1 MITVDGT
8 YIHGL
13 RTRYADDGVEVY
25 YAFPGALEV
34 RLAAGITMPP
44 AARPQEVVLGL
55 LLADPDEQDP
65 REDRSWRWPAQ
76 TTPATRRWAQHV
88 VAADHRE
95 ESLVYEHDGELVLV
109 WASVPARAHELA
121 LLELGFTPALATWRA
136 PATTET
142 RTLAAK
148 LIQQGPLQTPPVI
161 GAAPPLIS
169 TDHEHD
175 HADAVEHAW
184 LRWAALMDTRVL
196 KLQQRSYDFRAPPQ
210 RDGSALVLH
219 YRTRNADL
227 RLTLDVAR
235 HPLIYDITVAAGE
248 RGKSLTPHAI
258 PGVAWADFP
267 ALVDEIAR
275 IVAGKPAT
283 PVVTP
288 PAPVVAP
295 PATPISGEQMEGPY
309 RRADIWETVIASVL
323 AGFDLPELLPLYPL
337 TQRLTRAALTAIDEQ
352 AAQHGADYIESL
364 RRRDSV
370 QVARLAQLEQ
380 RLFAVLTEAEPLGA
394 LTELVRHVI
403 GLADGSIRRPPAGT
417 ASEAFWRTWTAPGA
431 LTLRGHVF
439 PLRSHQVLFEST
451 TVELRYRFPVVP
463 GAPMPTLTLSIGL
476 PNPRGQ
482 CEVRATLW
490 NFGAPEQSPP
500 WTLTVPQLEKLTG
513 PQVLRQLKPVA
524 TPSPAHDNA
533 ETWED
538 ALVTAFKA
546 QDARDPQLRLERR
559 LGSGSRI
566 FVLTMPG
573 RRPEPIV
580 GRVDIN
586 ADLEIESVH
595 LEPLRPEAQTTLRRR
610 LESALEVV
618 RESLG
623 DDDTPPDYATAR
635 KKALT
640 EAPPPALVD
649 KLARHLARQ
658 REAAAVLPRPAPTSA
673 RPPAWSWPWRYPRAP
688 RRARPPSG
696 STITTSAEVGGPA
709 QQLHLHARGRPRR
722 LHGRP
727 VRVARRR
734 DGHPAGL
741 MAVRRHPQDLSH
753 HPARDGADGPYV
765 LEAVGTRVRTH
776 PVTVREQDDRFARV
790 EQAGQGPP
798 SVPRRRRRASTSTA
812 ASRRTVISDVWERY
826 DGLVQS
832 LTHAPVAARRH
843 APADRHRRRAGRR
856 SEDARGRQGERPAR
870 PRGRP
875 GPLRRAAEQLARGR
889 DARALDRL
897 REVLRAV
904 VQVAHSS
911 AESCA
916 AGQTACWIS
925 AEPAPIICM
934 RWQPT

>member
-658 REAAAVLPRPAPTSA
+658 REAAAVLDMRAQARTDLGAAARMVLALAVPTGPSPGETAEWLDDQRLPKSAALLSSYIFTPAVALDAFMADLSASLDAEMGTRPA
-673 RPPAWSWPWRYPRAP
+673 SWQSDGTLKIFR
-688 RRARPPSG
+688 
-696 STITTSAEVGGPA
+696 TT
-709 QQLHLHARGRPRR
+709 L
-722 LHGRP
+722 
-727 VRVARRR
+727 R
-734 DGHPAGL
+734 DG
-741 MAVRRHPQDLSH
+741 D
-753 HPARDGADGPYV
+753 DGPYV
-765 LEAVGTRVRTH
+765 LEAVGPRVRTH

-790 EQAGQGPP
+790 DMGKGPK
-798 SVPRRRRRASTSTA
+798 VPRDEPWLYIDGDFPEDTIRE
-812 ASRRTVISDVWERY
+812 VWDRF
-826 DGLVQS
+826 DALLQS
-832 LTHAPVAARRH
+832 LLGTPVQLEDMRQLILIAAELVDAPRCQGTARGN
-843 APADRHRRRAGRR
+843 AQRALETAR
-856 SEDARGRQGERPAR
+856 SHYADART
-870 PRGRP
+870 
-875 GPLRRAAEQLARGR
+875 QLQRGR

-916 AGQTACWIS
+916 AGQTALMDLTETS
-925 AEPAPIICM
+925 ANHA
-934 RWQPT
+934 